1 MTFAI
6 AWRLLVAAAL
16 AAGAWYVVDLIGDNR
31 ELTRAVTE
39 LTRGMNALSA
49 RQQRVE
55 QAQKANDA
63 FDNTTRTQASAGI
76 ARNESARRSDPDVQ
90 AIDHPY
96 PAAMRH
102 RVFVNADP
110 TSGSTDLERDAGAGA
125 GDRDEVP
132 QP

>member
-1 MTFAI
+1 MTAAI
-6 AWRLLVAAAL
+6 AWRLLVVVAL

-39 LTRGMNALSA
+39 LTRGMNALTE
-49 RQQRVE
+49 RQKRVE
-55 QAQKANDA
+55 QAQVANDA

-90 AIDHPY
+90 AIDRPF

-102 RVFVNADP
+102 RVFVNPDP

-125 GDRDEVP
+125 GGRDEVP
-132 QP
+132 KP